1 VVPKIA
7 NTLLRFRD
15 MIPTTP
21 STKAMI
27 NNAMLPSIT
36 KPKMIASMELSLT
49 PSGLADAKMTASTM
63 LAKML
68 RHPKMLTTNEAMPK
82 PDCGLLIT

>member
-1 VVPKIA
+1 
-7 NTLLRFRD
+7 
-15 MIPTTP
+15 
-21 STKAMI
+21 
-27 NNAMLPSIT
+27 
-36 KPKMIASMELSLT
+36 
-49 PSGLADAKMTASTM
+49 M